1 MDITL
6 EMVEKVMSATGADY
20 AKVKAVLLETE
31 GNTEEAIARILAETQ
46 QTEEQKAPKTEVDRI
61 VEKIKEAVEEGNV
74 TRVQISRKGETILN
88 IPVTAGVVGGVIG
101 LWAVPWAVVIA
112 AIAAYGAECK
122 VTIVKKDGTA
132 KEII

>member
-46 QTEEQKAPKTEVDRI
+46 QTEKQNAPKTEVDRI
-61 VEKIKEAVEEGNV
+61 VEKIKEAV
-74 TRVQISRKGETILN
+74 
-88 IPVTAGVVGGVIG
+88 
-101 LWAVPWAVVIA
+101 
-112 AIAAYGAECK
+112 
-122 VTIVKKDGTA
+122 
-132 KEII
+132 